1 MNIEN
6 QNTPTYKYR
15 LYDFSRP
22 HGHEA
27 TPKIVELTTRE
38 SQAKNAGF
46 AMNHIQ
52 KKYIKEQ

>member
-6 QNTPTYKYR
+6 QNTPIYRYR

-27 TPKIVELTTRE
+27 TPQICNLTTRE
-38 SQAKNAGF
+38 AQSKNAGF
-46 AMNHIQ
+46 AMNHAT
-52 KKYIKEQ
+52 KKYIKES